1 MAERLHV
8 LVVEDDP
15 LVLDTIRQFLESD
28 FRISSAVNVGDAC
41 ACLRT
46 SHLDLALVDY
56 LLPGGRGETVIKLA
70 MELGVPV
77 VEMSGYPQE
86 ILAMEGSPRP
96 HLTKPFRMNELL
108 ATVKAALKDGAQRI
122 RP

>member
-1 MAERLHV
+1 MNTPLHI

-15 LVLDTIRQFLESD
+15 LVLDYIQQCLESK
-28 FRISSAVNVGDAC
+28 FRISSATNVDDAC

-46 SHLDLALVDY
+46 SYVDLAIVDY

-70 MELGVPV
+70 TELCVPV

-86 ILAMEGSPRP
+86 IAAMAGSSRP
-96 HLTKPFRMNELL
+96 HLTKPFHMDELL
-108 ATVKAALKDGAQRI
+108 TTIKTVLGIVGA
-122 RP
+122 